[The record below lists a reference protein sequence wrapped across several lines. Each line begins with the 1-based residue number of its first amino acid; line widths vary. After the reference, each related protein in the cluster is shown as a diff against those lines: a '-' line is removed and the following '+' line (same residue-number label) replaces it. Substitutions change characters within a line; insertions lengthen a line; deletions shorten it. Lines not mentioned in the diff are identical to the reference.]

1 VEIAQQTW
9 IEHIKLR
16 RVGRHLS
23 GLRLAEKLIN
33 KGTSRA
39 YSRSRQRLAHDQQQA
54 EQWLQE
60 GLRIAGLKKKD
71 LPESKGNHQS
81 KAALAALLWE
91 KTTVSQGWI
100 ANRLQMR
107 SAANVC
113 QILRRAK
120 QRRYHAELSK
130 ALCEFVDRQRSN
142 D

>member
-1 VEIAQQTW
+1 M
-9 IEHIKLR
+9 
-16 RVGRHLS
+16 
-23 GLRLAEKLIN
+23 LRLAEKLIS

-39 YSRSRQRLAHDQQQA
+39 YSRSAQRLAHDQQQA
-54 EQWLQE
+54 EHWLQE
-60 GLRIAGLKKKD
+60 GLRIAGLKKQD
-71 LPESKGNHQS
+71 LTELKGNHPS
-81 KAALAALLWE
+81 KVALAALLWE

-120 QRRYHAELSK
+120 QKKYRKALSPV
-130 ALCEFVDRQRSN
+130 LCEFVDRQCTN